1 MIKLAATIGDLCN
14 IDVNSCGD
22 LLLNMSRFEE
32 YIGKIVKIIPH
43 NLETDKIEYGQLIS
57 TRNNACKFKRKDR
70 TTFKIDEQDIKI
82 IEILKSPNYKGGK

>member
-1 MIKLAATIGDLCN
+1 MAATVGDLCN

-22 LLLNMSRFEE
+22 LLSRFEE
-32 YIGKIVKIIPH
+32 YVGKIVKIIPH

-57 TRNNACKFKRKDR
+57 TRNNVCKFKRKDR
-70 TTFKIDEQDIKI
+70 TTFKIDEQDMKI